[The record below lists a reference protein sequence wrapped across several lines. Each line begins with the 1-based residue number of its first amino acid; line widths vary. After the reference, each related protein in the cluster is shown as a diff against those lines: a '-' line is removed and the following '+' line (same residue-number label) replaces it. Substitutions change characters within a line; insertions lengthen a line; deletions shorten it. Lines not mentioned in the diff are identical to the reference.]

1 MVPHAIGTQLDA
13 CVDVLPNLAEEV
25 HNLDH
30 EKPDSTNQA
39 GLRRRGERGLE
50 EKPHKLLEGGR
61 NKPESVV
68 VAMSHCNFSHKICSR
83 QRDTATLS
91 HGKTETSQF
100 VSQI

>member
-1 MVPHAIGTQLDA
+1 MRSPIAPT
-13 CVDVLPNLAEEV
+13 
-25 HNLDH
+25 
-30 EKPDSTNQA
+30 KPDYA
-39 GLRRRGERGLE
+39 GGE
-50 EKPHKLLEGGR
+50 EKEDRKKNPTSCSKEAETSL
-61 NKPESVV
+61 NSESIV